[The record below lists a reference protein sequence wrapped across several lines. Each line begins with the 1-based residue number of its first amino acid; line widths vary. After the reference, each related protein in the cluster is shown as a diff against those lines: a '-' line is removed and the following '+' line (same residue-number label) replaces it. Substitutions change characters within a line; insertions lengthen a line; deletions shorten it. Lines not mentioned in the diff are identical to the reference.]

1 MRIKRIC
8 ILLIVAVLML
18 VPACQY
24 DEAGKTDD
32 SDAQSVEQA
41 EESYQDETVSPEFDE
56 NGNPT
61 GEYAQYLWEQQQME
75 DAKNSL
81 VEDAMREQYEEDLEP
96 HIFPLD

>member
-8 ILLIVAVLML
+8 ILLIVAVLLL

-41 EESYQDETVSPEFDE
+41 EESYKDETVPEFDE

-61 GEYAQYLWEQQQME
+61 GDYAQYLWEQQQME